1 MGTGWNPFPDPASSL
16 ERPICQYLLFS
27 EEAKWYA
34 SATIAEI
41 AAIGIWFKFWS
52 FHKSIILNMFR
63 KKGSTGSGSA
73 SNRSAEV
80 FVDIWRFMKAKI
92 LAIAGV
98 AGLGLLAQANADE
111 IQFVTLPE
119 VVRTTVVRE
128 SNIPD
133 YSGVTRVIRDN
144 QGIYEVTVRRATDN
158 EVLFVDPAG
167 RLVRQQTVRLAAPVQ
182 TTRPIV
188 TETVTEEPSTPGVN
202 TFVRSLDNARYQLIE
217 KKGDKEVYRDR
228 ETGTKW
234 VVEVHQKGD

>member
-1 MGTGWNPFPDPASSL
+1 
-16 ERPICQYLLFS
+16 
-27 EEAKWYA
+27 
-34 SATIAEI
+34 
-41 AAIGIWFKFWS
+41 
-52 FHKSIILNMFR
+52 
-63 KKGSTGSGSA
+63 
-73 SNRSAEV
+73 
-80 FVDIWRFMKAKI
+80 MKAKI

-98 AGLGLLAQANADE
+98 VGSGVLPQANADE

-133 YSGVTRVIRDN
+133 YSRVTRVIRDN

-167 RLVRQQTVRLAAPVQ
+167 PLMRQQTVPVAAPVQ

-188 TETVTEEPSTPGVN
+188 TETATEEPSTPGVN
-202 TFVRSLDNARYQLIE
+202 TFVLSLDNARYQLIE
-217 KKGDKEVYRDR
+217 KKGDKEVSRDT

>member
-1 MGTGWNPFPDPASSL
+1 
-16 ERPICQYLLFS
+16 
-27 EEAKWYA
+27 
-34 SATIAEI
+34 
-41 AAIGIWFKFWS
+41 
-52 FHKSIILNMFR
+52 
-63 KKGSTGSGSA
+63 
-73 SNRSAEV
+73 
-80 FVDIWRFMKAKI
+80 MKAKI

-98 AGLGLLAQANADE
+98 AGLGVLAQANADE

-133 YSGVTRVIRDN
+133 FSRITRVIRDN

-167 RLVRQQTVRLAAPVQ
+167 RLVRQQTVTIASPVQ

-188 TETVTEEPSTPGVN
+188 IETVTEEPSTPGVN

-217 KKGDKEVYRDR
+217 KKDDKEVYRDR
-228 ETGTKW
+228 ETGIKW
-234 VVEVHQKGD
+234 VVEVHRKGD

>member
-1 MGTGWNPFPDPASSL
+1 
-16 ERPICQYLLFS
+16 
-27 EEAKWYA
+27 
-34 SATIAEI
+34 
-41 AAIGIWFKFWS
+41 
-52 FHKSIILNMFR
+52 
-63 KKGSTGSGSA
+63 
-73 SNRSAEV
+73 
-80 FVDIWRFMKAKI
+80 MKAKI

-98 AGLGLLAQANADE
+98 AGLSVIAQANADD

-133 YSGVTRVIRDN
+133 YSRVSRVIRDN

-167 RLVRQQTVRLAAPVQ
+167 RLVRQETVAVTAPVQ

-202 TFVRSLDNARYQLIE
+202 TFVRSLDNDRYQLIE
-217 KKGDKEVYRDR
+217 KKDNKEVYRDK

-234 VVEVHQKGD
+234 VVEVHRKGD

>member
-1 MGTGWNPFPDPASSL
+1 
-16 ERPICQYLLFS
+16 
-27 EEAKWYA
+27 
-34 SATIAEI
+34 
-41 AAIGIWFKFWS
+41 
-52 FHKSIILNMFR
+52 
-63 KKGSTGSGSA
+63 
-73 SNRSAEV
+73 
-80 FVDIWRFMKAKI
+80 MKAKI

-98 AGLGLLAQANADE
+98 ARLSVIAQANADD

-133 YSGVTRVIRDN
+133 YSRVTRVIRDN

-167 RLVRQQTVRLAAPVQ
+167 RVVRQQTVAVTTPVQ

-188 TETVTEEPSTPGVN
+188 TETVTAEPSAPGVN

-217 KKGDKEVYRDR
+217 KKGDKEVYRDT